1 MADEFFSAF
10 TGLHSAPEGIADGH
24 GAGGHMWTEQGTG
37 VVDLGPPTVSANG
50 DGIMD
55 TCTVATD
62 HDITVY
68 TDVDH
73 DGVADYAYRV
83 DHEGHYER
91 WHFAADA
98 TSNAQPSGDRHG
110 VHGHWEMMDSGQ
122 LL

>member
-1 MADEFFSAF
+1 MAEDFFSAF
-10 TGLHSAPEGIADGH
+10 AGLPSAQEGVVDGH
-24 GAGGHMWTEQGTG
+24 GGGGHMWADQGAG
-37 VVDLGPPTVSANG
+37 MVDLGPPTVSANG

-91 WHFAADA
+91 WHFAADVA
-98 TSNAQPSGDRHG
+98 PAAHSDIDRPG
-110 VHGHWEMMDSGQ
+110 VHGHWEMTDSGR